1 MKGYPKVIAT
11 NADFEFLLADP
22 EFRSQALVDLKTV
35 VDLADDTMTRVVSS
49 DLDEAG
55 KMINVKTEIVSAPWP
70 KWKRLGFASRTEAAG
85 LYAAHAPVGETPDA
99 EGRR

>member
-11 NADFEFLLADP
+11 KADFEFLLADP
-22 EFRSQALVDLKTV
+22 GFKAQALADLKKV
-35 VDLADDTMTRVVSS
+35 VDLADDTMDRVVSS

-55 KMINVKTEIVSAPWP
+55 KMINVKTEIVPAPWP
-70 KWKRLGFASRTEAAG
+70 KWKRLGFTSRTEAAG
-85 LYAAHAPVGETPDA
+85 LYAAQAPDA